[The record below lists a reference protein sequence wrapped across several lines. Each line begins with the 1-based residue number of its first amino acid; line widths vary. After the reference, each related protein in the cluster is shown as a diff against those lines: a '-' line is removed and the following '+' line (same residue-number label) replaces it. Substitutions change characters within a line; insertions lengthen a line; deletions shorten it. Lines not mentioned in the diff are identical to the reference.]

1 MRWDTLF
8 LPAQNENLM
17 KDVGLIP
24 YFMMKEFGLDAN
36 IVSYDKEGALK
47 EIYKHS
53 GGTKPRVQVIGLKAV
68 KLVKL
73 LDLSGEA
80 NAH

>member
-8 LPAQNENLM
+8 LTAQNENLM

-36 IVSYDKEGALK
+36 IVSYDNDELLYLNKEVKGYNFK
-47 EIYKHS
+47 E
-53 GGTKPRVQVIGLKAV
+53 Q
-68 KLVKL
+68 
-73 LDLSGEA
+73 GEVGIQ
-80 NAH
+80 H